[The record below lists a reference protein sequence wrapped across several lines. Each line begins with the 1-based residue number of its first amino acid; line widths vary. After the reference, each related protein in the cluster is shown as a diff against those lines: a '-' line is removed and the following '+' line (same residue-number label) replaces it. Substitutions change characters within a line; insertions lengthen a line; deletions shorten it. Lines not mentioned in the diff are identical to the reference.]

1 MTPEALPKQ
10 ATGPSPDGPPRATT
24 EPRILVSGG
33 HRLAAEVTRP
43 TGPVRGSV
51 AVVHP
56 HPGHGGHMD
65 HGVVRLLADRA
76 AAAGLVALRFDVR
89 GVRHSEGDV
98 DDALGHLEDL
108 LVATEAAAAEAAA
121 GLPRYGAGFSYGA
134 RLWLEALRLETPPRC
149 AGALLL
155 APATRVPRTPRD
167 FGDLLLGRPI
177 REAALDGRVLERLA
191 KVPVPTRILVGERD
205 VVAPPHELSR
215 HAGPLA
221 TVTVL
226 AGLNHFFSRA
236 TGGGST
242 ATDVLAPALD
252 AAWGALVRD

>member
-1 MTPEALPKQ
+1 MA
-10 ATGPSPDGPPRATT
+10 ATWTTGSCASSPTARPRRASWRCASTCGAFATARATST
-24 EPRILVSGG
+24 TSSVTSKTCSWRRRPRP
-33 HRLAAEVTRP
+33 RR
-43 TGPVRGSV
+43 R
-51 AVVHP
+51 
-56 HPGHGGHMD
+56 
-65 HGVVRLLADRA
+65 
-76 AAAGLVALRFDVR
+76 
-89 GVRHSEGDV
+89 
-98 DDALGHLEDL
+98 
-108 LVATEAAAAEAAA
+108 AA

-134 RLWLEALRLETPPRC
+134 RLWLEALRLETPPTC

-191 KVPVPTRILVGERD
+191 KLPVPTRILVGERD
-205 VVAPPHELSR
+205 EVAPPHEVSR

-236 TGGGST
+236 TGGGSP